1 MSRMFVSLR
10 FEIAG
15 LHYFVLTYQDLV
27 DAFDY
32 EDNNFSQVSSM
43 SFLGHVFFGGG
54 KV

>member
-32 EDNNFSQVSSM
+32 EDNNGMMVIM
-43 SFLGHVFFGGG
+43 MIIIGW
-54 KV
+54 